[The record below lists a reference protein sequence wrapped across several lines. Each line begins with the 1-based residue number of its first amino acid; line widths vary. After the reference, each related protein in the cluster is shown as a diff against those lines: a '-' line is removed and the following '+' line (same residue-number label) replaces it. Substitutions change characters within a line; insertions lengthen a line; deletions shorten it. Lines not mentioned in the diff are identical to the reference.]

1 MHPAMEVRHG
11 THRHEGDARHRSLG
25 FQGIEM
31 DTRDA
36 RPTDSS
42 VVTTIAERIKEL
54 IAELNNERI
63 VELVREHLQ
72 QFRLIDGKGRWQAQK
87 FTTLGDRLLGEEL
100 DVEDALDFVDE
111 AARCAGANPYLVE
124 FLNRAKGKPSE
135 RLRYKVQTEG
145 AEVLP
150 SVVAYGLLLE
160 RLTRAMRDDW
170 EVIEACR
177 EIWLK
182 ARDEED
188 MKSHWAPFEA
198 AKVVSIDITIDRVL
212 RFHRS
217 GSVDPGFTRLLLPVN
232 IIEAMLEDIRLG
244 HRDNAASAW
253 PLVKDRPGSWAR
265 EAKTGEVAAR
275 WSEDRN
281 AILLSFAL
289 PRRWADL
296 YATWNL
302 AFVSHYGDFPYLMT
316 KLLIPQVNGYQ
327 DSPEEY
333 IYNRLLALYCQL
345 YYTSFGR
352 IDLAKQGRAGI
363 DWHDEALTKL
373 WSRVNKESAK
383 RYSEAVSQL
392 GLNDVGGSTS
402 TPSA

>member
-1 MHPAMEVRHG
+1 MAVLFVNGWRGCAHG
-11 THRHEGDARHRSLG
+11 LRALG
-25 FQGIEM
+25 FQGVEM
-31 DTRDA
+31 NTSDV
-36 RPTDSS
+36 RPVDSS
-42 VVTTIAERIKEL
+42 VVTSIAERIKEL
-54 IAELNNERI
+54 IAELNKERI
-63 VELVREHLQ
+63 LELLQEHLQ
-72 QFRLIDGKGRWQAQK
+72 QLRLIDGRGRWQAQK
-87 FTTLGDRLLGEEL
+87 LKSLGDWLLGEDL
-100 DVEDALDFVDE
+100 DRQDALDLVDE
-111 AARCAGANPYLVE
+111 AARCAAANPYLVE
-124 FLNRAKGKPSE
+124 FLNRAKGEASE
-135 RLRYKVQTEG
+135 RLRCKVQTEG

-150 SVVAYGLLLE
+150 SVVTYGLLLE

-177 EIWLK
+177 EIWLR

-212 RFHRS
+212 GFHRS

-232 IIEAMLEDIRLG
+232 IIEAVLEDIRLG

-275 WSEDRN
+275 WSEDRK

-296 YATWNL
+296 YTTWNL

-352 IDLAKQGRAGI
+352 IDLARQGRAAI

-373 WSRVNKESAK
+373 WSSVNKESAK
-383 RYSEAVSQL
+383 QYSEAVSQL
-392 GLNDVGGSTS
+392 GLDAGGGSRS
-402 TPSA
+402 APSA